1 MLTKYSYRRRL
12 FLYYF
17 AIFLSFTA
25 VVVTFQYNREK
36 QYRIAQL
43 ENTLNNTTDL
53 VSKYIQQKGLKSA
66 NDYVLLDSLMQII
79 PRTETRVTVISTR
92 GVVLF
97 DNFVNDVK
105 SMENHFQRPEVQKAL
120 YSETGANIR
129 RSATTGQDFYYY
141 AKNYNNFFVRAA
153 LVYDVNIQQFLKAER
168 LFLLFIA
175 AIFIITWVVLGFVTN
190 RLSDSITKLKD
201 FAVRLRR
208 GERIDNAPEFPRNE
222 LGVISEQVVS
232 MYKRIQKTKD
242 EIENEKEKLFNH
254 LFVLNEGVAF
264 FSSDKKAILNNN
276 HFIQYI
282 NLISDHSSIQPE
294 NIFNN
299 DAFDEVNRFVK
310 KALKSNKELNANDLP
325 KHEYTIEKNGSYYR
339 VQCIIFQDKSFEIL
353 INDIT
358 RLEKRRI
365 IKQQMTS
372 NIAHELKTPVA
383 SVKGY
388 LETILNNPDIEA
400 EKQNYF
406 IEKAYHQSNRLTDL
420 INDIVVLNKIEEAG
434 EHFSIEQISAR
445 HLINEVIDN
454 LREGFEQKKM
464 TVKTSISEDI
474 RLKGNQSLLF
484 SVFQNLME
492 NAINYA
498 GEEITLTV
506 NCYHQDE
513 NYYYFSV
520 ADNGVGIPE
529 EHLARIFERFY
540 RIDSGRSR
548 KHGGTGLG
556 LAIVKNAVQLL
567 KGKISVRNND
577 TGGVEFLFNLPK
589 WEE

>member
-1 MLTKYSYRRRL
+1 MLTKYSYKRRL

-17 AIFLSFTA
+17 AIFFSFAA
-25 VVVTFQYNREK
+25 VVVSFQYKREK
-36 QYRIAQL
+36 QYRTDQL
-43 ENTLNNTTDL
+43 ESILNNTTDL
-53 VSKYIQQKGLKSA
+53 VDRYIKQQQLEKPEDFASIK
-66 NDYVLLDSLMQII
+66 SLMQLI
-79 PRTETRVTVISTR
+79 PQTETRLTIISSK

-97 DNFVNDVK
+97 DNFVDDVRT
-105 SMENHFQRPEVQKAL
+105 MENHSQRPEIQKAL
-120 YSETGANIR
+120 YSPSGAYIR
-129 RSATTGQDFYYY
+129 KSATTGQDFYYY
-141 AKNYNNFFVRAA
+141 AKNYNNYFVRAA
-153 LVYDVNIQQFLKAER
+153 LVYDVNIQQFLKAEQF
-168 LFLLFIA
+168 FLLFIA
-175 AIFIITWVVLGFVTN
+175 IVFIVAWILLGFVTN
-190 RLSDSITKLKD
+190 KLSDSITKLKD

-208 GERIDNAPEFPRNE
+208 GERIENAPEFPRNE

-242 EIENEKEKLFNH
+242 ELENEKEKLFNH

-264 FSSDKKAILNNN
+264 FSPEKTAILNNN

-282 NLISDHSSIQPE
+282 NLIADHSSIQPE
-294 NIFNN
+294 NIFKNE
-299 DAFDEVNRFVK
+299 AFDDITHFINK
-310 KALKSNKELNANDLP
+310 TLKSKKEINANDLP
-325 KHEYTIEKNGSYYR
+325 SIEFTVEKDSRYFKI
-339 VQCIIFQDKSFEIL
+339 QCVIFQDKSFEIL
-353 INDIT
+353 ITDIT

-388 LETILNNPDIEA
+388 LETILNNPDIET
-400 EKQNYF
+400 EKQSYF

-420 INDIVVLNKIEEAG
+420 INDIVVLNKIEEAS
-434 EHFSIEQISAR
+434 EHFTIEQISAR
-445 HLINEVIDN
+445 HIVNEVIDN
-454 LREGFEQKKM
+454 LREGFDEKQM
-464 TVKTSISEDI
+464 TVKTILNDEI
-474 RLKGNQSLLF
+474 RLKGNQSLVF
-484 SVFQNLME
+484 SIFQNLLE

-498 GEEITLTV
+498 GEEVTV
-506 NCYHQDE
+506 TINCYHEDE

-520 ADNGVGIPE
+520 ADNGIGIPP
-529 EHLARIFERFY
+529 EHLPRIFERFY

-567 KGKISVRNND
+567 KGKISIRNND